1 MKLAHR
7 TLIMLAILLLLPAIL
22 LAGQSWRQSQNT
34 SELRVSVL
42 DVGEG
47 DSILVQ
53 TPSGR
58 TLLIDSGGS
67 RRPDGGRRGGDGG
80 AQSSDED
87 SIGERVLMPELRRLG
102 VGEIN
107 VLLITHPHGD
117 HIGGMPAVL
126 RDEKVDAVLDG
137 TTLPYPSLGYRRL
150 AADIRGRKL
159 PYAPARRGD
168 LIDFGDGVHATVL
181 NPPSGTFAYGTAF
194 DDKTI
199 NDYSAVVRLSY
210 GHTVIMLDGDAEQE
224 AEDDML
230 AHYPAGYLKATA
242 LKVGHHGSRNAS
254 SDEWLSAVGPS
265 YAAISC
271 GQGNPFHHPHQE
283 ALDRLSEHGI
293 RIFRTDRNGTVTW
306 ISDGKTVSVS
316 SER

>member
-1 MKLAHR
+1 M
-7 TLIMLAILLLLPAIL
+7 
-22 LAGQSWRQSQNT
+22 
-34 SELRVSVL
+34 L

-67 RRPDGGRRGGDGG
+67 RRPDGGASGRANG
-80 AQSSDED
+80 SPSDEED
-87 SIGERVLMPELRRLG
+87 PIGEQVLMPELRRLG

-137 TTLPYPSLGYRRL
+137 TTLPYPSAGYRRL
-150 AADIRGRKL
+150 VAEIRERKL
-159 PYAPARRGD
+159 SYAPARRGD
-168 LIDFGDGVHATVL
+168 SIDFGDGVRAAVL
-181 NPPSGTFAYGTAF
+181 NPPSGTLAYGTGF

-210 GHTVIMLDGDAEQE
+210 GRTVLLLDGDAEQE

-230 AHYPAGYLKATA
+230 AHYPAGYLKAAA

-265 YAAISC
+265 VAVISC
-271 GQGNPFHHPHQE
+271 GKGNLFHHPHQE
-283 ALDRLSEHGI
+283 TLDRLSRHGI
-293 RIFRTDRNGTVTW
+293 RAYRTDQNGTVTVV
-306 ISDGKTVSVS
+306 SDGKSVTVT